1 MGSDVVTVTSPPDS
15 ERIATEISA
24 PPWISGAEQHDGQV
38 TIRLHDAEEH
48 ITELIR
54 SFGDHGYTITS
65 VSIHQPTLEDVFL
78 HYTGKSIRENEAGTA
93 DRMRMMMG
101 GEALMDIVYTL
112 WLRSLKRYV
121 RSKSRI
127 VGSLGMPVF
136 FLLAL
141 GFGLNSVVQIPG
153 DTGGNYL
160 QFIIPPGII
169 AMSVLFTS
177 VFSGIQ
183 IIWDKQFGFLKETL
197 VAPVSRLEI
206 MLGQTFG
213 GATTAVIQG
222 AFILILSLV
231 IGIRFT
237 SFTGF
242 LIAFLF
248 MALIGICF
256 AAFGIAIASK
266 MEDMHGFQL
275 IMNFVVFPI
284 FGLSG
289 ALFPP
294 IESLPEWVVP
304 PLTLIDPPLTYG
316 VEGIRYGLLV
326 HPPSTPPWS
335 ALRSSVASR

>member
-1 MGSDVVTVTSPPDS
+1 
-15 ERIATEISA
+15 
-24 PPWISGAEQHDGQV
+24 
-38 TIRLHDAEEH
+38 
-48 ITELIR
+48 
-54 SFGDHGYTITS
+54 
-65 VSIHQPTLEDVFL
+65 
-78 HYTGKSIRENEAGTA
+78 
-93 DRMRMMMG
+93 
-101 GEALMDIVYTL
+101 MDIIYTL
-112 WLRSLKRYV
+112 WLRSIKRYV

-153 DTGGNYL
+153 STGENYI
-160 QFIIPPGII
+160 QFLIPGII

-206 MLGQTFG
+206 MLGQTCG

-222 AFILILSLV
+222 AFILVISLFIGLSIPSV
-231 IGIRFT
+231 
-237 SFTGF
+237 TGF
-242 LIAFLF
+242 MTAFLF
-248 MALIGICF
+248 MTLIGICF

-289 ALFPP
+289 ALFP

-304 PLTLIDPPLTYG
+304 LTLIDPLTYG
-316 VEGIRYGLLV
+316 VEGIRYGLLGTSAI
-326 HPPSTPPWS
+326 HPMICLA
-335 ALRSSVASR
+335 ALGAFTVVMIVAGALLFRKASI